1 MDLHQQVGTKYGIF
15 LRKPETDRKYIAQ
28 EVEMW
33 VRESEGRE
41 EKFTNVAKLQPL
53 NYTEFEVATS
63 LKLTAEWH
71 QGGGDGEGI

>member
-15 LRKPETDRKYIAQ
+15 LRKYIAQ

-33 VRESEGRE
+33 VRESERE
-41 EKFTNVAKLQPL
+41 EEKCPSVAKLQPL

-63 LKLTAEWH
+63 RKLAAEWH
-71 QGGGDGEGI
+71 QGGGDGKGI

>member
-1 MDLHQQVGTKYGIF
+1 MDLHQQVGKKSGY
-15 LRKPETDRKYIAQ
+15 LSQKPENDRKHIAQ

-41 EKFTNVAKLQPL
+41 KFSNVAKLQPL

-63 LKLTAEWH
+63 PKLTAEWH